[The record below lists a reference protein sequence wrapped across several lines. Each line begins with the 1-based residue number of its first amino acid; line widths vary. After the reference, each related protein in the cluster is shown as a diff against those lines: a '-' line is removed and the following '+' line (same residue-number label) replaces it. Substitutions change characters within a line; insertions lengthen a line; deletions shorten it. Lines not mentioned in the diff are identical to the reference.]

1 MNDITIII
9 LFKDGT
15 NETIDC
21 CDYEVKNGCLSV
33 TKRFGKTR
41 VFPLDNIKEFTI
53 L

>member
-21 CDYEVKNGCLSV
+21 WEYEVENGCLSV
-33 TKRFGKTR
+33 GDSFGKTR
-41 VFPLDNIKEFTI
+41 IFPLDNIKEITI